1 LPRNVTASPR
11 LYIFEGCTNLIEQ
24 LKNAPTTMKG
34 RSVDIG
40 DTVDPDWETR
50 HGHAH
55 AAARYGAMSRPRP
68 AGPAEPPEPDDWKA
82 WKQAELLREHDER
95 VANHRGR
102 FEWV

>member
-1 LPRNVTASPR
+1 
-11 LYIFEGCTNLIEQ
+11 
-24 LKNAPTTMKG
+24 
-34 RSVDIG
+34 VDIG

-68 AGPAEPPEPDDWKA
+68 AGPADPDEPDDYKA
-82 WKQAELLREHDER
+82 WKQAELLRKHDER
-95 VANHRGR
+95 VVNPRRR